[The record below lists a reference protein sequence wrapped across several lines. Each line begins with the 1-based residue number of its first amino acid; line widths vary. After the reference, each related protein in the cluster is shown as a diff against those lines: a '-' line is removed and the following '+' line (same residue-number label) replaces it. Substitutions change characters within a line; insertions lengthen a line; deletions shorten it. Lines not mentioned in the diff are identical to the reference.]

1 MIEYPVPVY
10 KTIDLDKLLG
20 YLKDEF
26 SDSIYTMTTRGNAIL
41 LAYKKFSGSNWTS
54 FTIEVKQPVIFLYDE
69 DGNLLAYG
77 IPEDQGDF
85 ESNFA
90 KTCYNII

>member
-26 SDSIYTMTTRGNAIL
+26 SDPIYTMTTRGNSIL
-41 LAYKKFSGSNWTS
+41 LAHKKFSGSPWTS

>member
-1 MIEYPVPVY
+1 MIKYPVPVY

-20 YLKDEF
+20 YLKNEF
-26 SDSIYTMTTRGNAIL
+26 NDSIYTMTRGNAIVFCP
-41 LAYKKFSGSNWTS
+41 KKFSGNNWTS